1 MLDIKRYTYD
11 EYQKIAR
18 ETSATDDLAIL
29 ALGFIGECV
38 EFIDCVDQ
46 IYDPHNEIGLADTIN
61 LVTKEA
67 GDILWYAARIM
78 DVLNVP
84 FRKWQ
89 SYGNIDNYN
98 NSCAASFR
106 KKFRIIRNASK
117 ATEHVKKT
125 VGHGHKLN
133 PALICHGISNV
144 IKDVVHILKKI
155 HGPGKPG
162 LDAPGMAMAMHVNVE
177 KLRKRYPNGFE
188 TEKSVNREGV
198 RCPKEAK

>member
-1 MLDIKRYTYD
+1 MSAIKRYTYD
-11 EYQKIAR
+11 EYQKITQ

-29 ALGFIGECV
+29 ALGLIGECA
-38 EFIDCVDQ
+38 EFIDRVDQ
-46 IYDPHNEIGLADTIN
+46 IYDPRNEISLIDTIN

-67 GDILWYAARIM
+67 GDVLWYAARIM
-78 DVLNVP
+78 DVLDVP
-84 FRKWQ
+84 FHMWQ

-106 KKFRIIRNASK
+106 KKFRIIRNAK
-117 ATEHVKKT
+117 EVTEHVKKV

-144 IKDVVHILKKI
+144 IKDIVHILKKI
-155 HGPGKPG
+155 HGPIQSGREG
-162 LDAPGMAMAMHVNVE
+162 GMAIAMHANVE

-188 TEKSVNREGV
+188 TKKSVNRE
-198 RCPKEAK
+198 E